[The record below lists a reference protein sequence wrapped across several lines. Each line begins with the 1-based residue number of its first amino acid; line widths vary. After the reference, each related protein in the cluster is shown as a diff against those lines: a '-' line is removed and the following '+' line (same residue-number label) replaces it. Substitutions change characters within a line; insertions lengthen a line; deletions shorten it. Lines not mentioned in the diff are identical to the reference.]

1 MDIYGT
7 LGPSCQTKEIL
18 TGMFRAGMTG
28 MRLNLSHTAL
38 PFLFRGITMSPVIP
52 WVPAIFPAAAP
63 HRILFCFNYID
74 KCGFVGVIGVKSE
87 PVNQTRLL
95 QPLISR
101 SAFGWDG

>member
-38 PFLFRGITMSPVIP
+38 RESAQLIDVFHAAAAEAGVPPKLLIDMQGPELRIGSLTHSMPLSCGEACSQGGRVLHFREKNSPV
-52 WVPAIFPAAAP
+52 
-63 HRILFCFNYID
+63 
-74 KCGFVGVIGVKSE
+74 
-87 PVNQTRLL
+87 LL
-95 QPLISR
+95 
-101 SAFGWDG
+101 